1 MKPANYQRTNT
12 ESSSAQAFKEYLK
25 SKAFSH
31 SGINSRMVV
40 IGMFWQWL
48 EKENMEAEEVSY
60 NDLLMYMKYKS
71 KKGASQRTIQH
82 YMGVVKHFYA
92 HLLQE
97 EKVSI
102 NPASDIEIKG
112 VKRKI
117 LYHILETHKLHQL
130 YNQYPEKTLRDRRN
144 KVILGLLVY
153 QGLKT
158 EELVKLEVK
167 SINLREGKIDVPGG
181 IRSNSRDMKLEAHQ
195 VMEMYDYVLKGR
207 NKILEMNPKR
217 KSQSKGNTEQLF
229 IAEGGNPPSGGLSN
243 FMTQLMIKVRKLNP
257 SVLNAK
263 QIRASVITKWL
274 KMYNLREVQY
284 LAGHRYISSTES
296 FLENDLEGLSEEV
309 QQFHPLG

>member
-1 MKPANYQRTNT
+1 MRTNF
-12 ESSSAQAFKEYLK
+12 EDYLK
-25 SKAFSH
+25 SKEFSH

-48 EKENMEAEEVSY
+48 EKENPSGGRAGLEAEEVSY
-60 NDLLMYMKYKS
+60 NDLMLYMKYKS

-117 LYHILETHKLHQL
+117 LYHILETHELHQL

-153 QGLKT
+153 QGLQT
-158 EELVKLEVK
+158 EELAQLEV
-167 SINLREGKIDVPGG
+167 SHIQMREGKIDVPGG
-181 IRSNSRDMKLEAHQ
+181 VRRNGRIMQLEAHQ
-195 VMEMYDYVLKGR
+195 VMDMYDY
-207 NKILEMNPKR
+207 ILQVRPEIMHMNPKR
-217 KSQSKGNTEQLF
+217 KTQSKIATDKLF
-229 IAEGGNPPSGGLSN
+229 ISEGGNCYSFSN
-243 FMTQLMIKVRKLNP
+243 LMTQLMKNVKKLNP
-257 SVLNAK
+257 SVKNAK

-274 KMYNLREVQY
+274 KIHNLREY
-284 LAGHRYISSTES
+284 S
-296 FLENDLEGLSEEV
+296 LSLV
-309 QQFHPLG
+309 H